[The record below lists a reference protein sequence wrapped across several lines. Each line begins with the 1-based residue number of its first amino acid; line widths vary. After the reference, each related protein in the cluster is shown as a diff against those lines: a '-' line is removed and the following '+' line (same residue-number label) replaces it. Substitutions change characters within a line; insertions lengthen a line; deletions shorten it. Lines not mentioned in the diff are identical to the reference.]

1 MMVPMKAHAQ
11 RTARL
16 QLIASMLEGQ
26 PWQQAM
32 AKANVSIGRS
42 TAYRLVQLARDP
54 ERSEQ
59 PFLDDRHGHP
69 YKLTAPMRH
78 WIVEYCM
85 QHPGVY
91 SRQVKAELQAQ
102 FGLEVSR
109 GHVNRGR
116 GQRCVPAS
124 G

>member
-1 MMVPMKAHAQ
+1 MHKCDVTMVSQSSRRVQMKAHTQ

-32 AKANVSIGRS
+32 STANLSIGRS

-59 PFLDDRHGHP
+59 PFLDDRHGHAD
-69 YKLTAPMRH
+69 KLTEPMPR
-78 WIVEYCM
+78 WIVVDCI
-85 QHPGVY
+85 QPPGVY
-91 SRQVKAELQAQ
+91 PTQVTAAHQPQVA
-102 FGLEVSR
+102 
-109 GHVNRGR
+109 
-116 GQRCVPAS
+116 
-124 G
+124 